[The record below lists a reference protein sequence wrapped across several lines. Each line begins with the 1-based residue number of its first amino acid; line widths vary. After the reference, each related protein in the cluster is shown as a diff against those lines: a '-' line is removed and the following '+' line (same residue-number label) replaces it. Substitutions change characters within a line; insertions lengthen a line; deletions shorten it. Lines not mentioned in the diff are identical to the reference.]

1 MTWPSHIWPPQHPTF
16 GCVPSIDFGALEARS
31 IDPRCPR
38 RFVHAQSS
46 RHRVN
51 PPTPKDNMTAHAR
64 ITEETQR
71 IDALLRQLAVLVDR
85 EGVNAVERQQGVG
98 VAQLLARWPRILEG
112 LDWFAAECKRRG
124 ETVDAQANSIRR
136 AEDKIS
142 QLQQALLDRGAELV
156 ELSKARDVHALEAKR
171 MEHNFNSVREAA
183 EHAYETRDAAL
194 REVAELLRKTSTTN
208 DLERCRDL
216 LREAR
221 HELAQ
226 LRNAMPYNIG
236 DVLCDAQGDNKQ
248 RYTVTSYALR
258 IRYADLP
265 NAHSFNADL
274 DSVKRA
280 PAEPPAPK
288 WIPVGANAA
297 RLYHVEGCRVRR
309 STWVAGAYLEFG
321 RLIVPKGL
329 VASTSP
335 AGDTRD
341 LMELVALR
349 ELAVSTIKDGWE
361 YSPLPEAK

>member
-16 GCVPSIDFGALEARS
+16 GCVPN

-38 RFVHAQSS
+38 RFVYAQSS
-46 RHRVN
+46 RHSVN

-71 IDALLRQLAVLVDR
+71 IDALLRQLAVLVNR

-98 VAQLLARWPRILEG
+98 VTQLLARWPRILEG
-112 LDWFAAECKRRG
+112 LDWFAAECKRRV
-124 ETVDAQANSIRR
+124 ETIDAQADVIRR
-136 AEDKIS
+136 AEEKTS
-142 QLQQALLDRGAELV
+142 QLQQALLDRGADLV
-156 ELSKARDVHALEAKR
+156 ELSKDRDKHASEAHARKLEVLQLEGKCAKLQQTAL
-171 MEHNFNSVREAA
+171 
-183 EHAYETRDAAL
+183 DC
-194 REVAELLRKTSTTN
+194 N

-226 LRNAMPYNIG
+226 LRKVMPYDIG

-248 RYTVTSYALR
+248 RYTVTGYALR

-265 NAHSFNADL
+265 NAQSFNANLAD
-274 DSVKRA
+274 VKRA
-280 PAEPPAPK
+280 PAEPPAPVWK
-288 WIPVGANAA
+288 PCSAGHA
-297 RLYHVEGCRVRR
+297 RINHAEGCRVRR

-361 YSPLPEAK
+361 YSPLPEAE

>member
-16 GCVPSIDFGALEARS
+16 GCVPSID
-31 IDPRCPR
+31 PR
-38 RFVHAQSS
+38 RFVYAQSS
-46 RHRVN
+46 RHSVN

-71 IDALLRQLAVLVDR
+71 IDALLRQLAVLVNL

-98 VAQLLARWPRILEG
+98 VTQLLARWPRILEG
-112 LDWFAAECKRRG
+112 LDWFAAECTRRG
-124 ETVDAQANSIRR
+124 DTIEAQANSIRR

-156 ELSKARDVHALEAKR
+156 ELSKARDVHAIEAKR
-171 MEHNFNSVREAA
+171 MEHNFNSLREAA

-194 REVAELLRKTSTTN
+194 RLAETSTTN

-226 LRNAMPYNIG
+226 MRNAMPYNIG

-274 DSVKRA
+274 ADVKRA

-288 WIPVGANAA
+288 WEPCSSHQA
-297 RLYHVEGCRVRR
+297 RVYHVEGKRVRR
-309 STWVAGAYLEFG
+309 STWGAGTYLWAGHLALAPVTEPQPG
-321 RLIVPKGL
+321 
-329 VASTSP
+329 P
-335 AGDTRD
+335 ARD
-341 LMELVALR
+341 AIALR
-349 ELAVSTIKDGWE
+349 ALTELSVSDMPNGWE
-361 YSPLPEAK
+361 YSTPTEAE